1 MVLFIFFLSWQWH
14 CITCGGRR
22 MVQRK
27 TCSEYSL
34 ASRRRRRKRRTNT
47 SAPISFT
54 CSAKFYCER
63 GDKGKEAMGSK
74 AAILQSIS
82 TRGSEQH

>member
-27 TCSEYSL
+27 TCSENSL
-34 ASRRRRRKRRTNT
+34 ASRRRRKRRTNT
-47 SAPISFT
+47 SAPISFA
-54 CSAKFYCER
+54 CSAKYYCER
-63 GDKGKEAMGSK
+63 GDKSMESMGSK
-74 AAILQSIS
+74 AAILQSTG
-82 TRGSEQH
+82 TRGSEHH